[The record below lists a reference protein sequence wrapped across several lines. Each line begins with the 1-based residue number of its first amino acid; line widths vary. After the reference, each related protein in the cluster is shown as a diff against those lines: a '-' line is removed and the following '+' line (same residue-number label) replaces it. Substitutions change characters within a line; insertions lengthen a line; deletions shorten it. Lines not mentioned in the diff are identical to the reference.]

1 MITVLHSDTLII
13 GREVDNS
20 VRATLVIGR
29 GDDNSVRVT
38 H

>member
-13 GREVDNS
+13 GRGVDNS

-29 GDDNSVRVT
+29 GDNSVRVT